1 MNSIVK
7 IKENYEFRRAYKK
20 GESLVSPYFVVYC
33 FKNRRNNIRLGI
45 TVTKKIGG
53 AVARNRAKRLITAAF
68 RECLPEI
75 SCGYDF
81 IIVAR
86 NRILTV
92 KSTVVKEQMMKLFN
106 SCGIAKSFEN
116 ENIID

>member
-20 GESLVSPYFVVYC
+20 GEALVSPYFVVYAMR
-33 FKNRRNNIRLGI
+33 NRRGNIRLGI
-45 TVTKKIGG
+45 TVSKKIGG

-68 RECLPEI
+68 RGCLPEI
-75 SCGYDF
+75 SEGYDF

-86 NRILTV
+86 NRILSV
-92 KSTVVKEQMMKLFN
+92 KSTVVEEQLKKLFKTN
-106 SCGIAKSFEN
+106 GI
-116 ENIID
+116 I